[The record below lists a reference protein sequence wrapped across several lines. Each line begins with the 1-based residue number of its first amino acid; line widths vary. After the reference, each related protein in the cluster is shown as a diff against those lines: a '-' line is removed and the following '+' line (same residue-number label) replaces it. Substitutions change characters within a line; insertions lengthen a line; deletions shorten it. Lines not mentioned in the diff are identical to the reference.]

1 MGEKQILLEKYDMLP
16 ADMPHVKKA
25 QSLGM
30 KQMSL
35 RNILKKREQIMSCK
49 NSTVKRV
56 RFANEREVEVQILA
70 WLKNVIPNQE
80 ISLPVIAMKASDIGR
95 KMGKENFNPGHSWA
109 YRLLQ
114 RNNISLKKKL
124 MQGNEQ

>member
-1 MGEKQILLEKYDMLP
+1 
-16 ADMPHVKKA
+16 
-25 QSLGM
+25 
-30 KQMSL
+30 
-35 RNILKKREQIMSCK
+35 MSCK